1 MAKAEPIKM
10 GVTVMPFPLHRMRRL
25 RQTPVLR
32 DMVAETALSARDFI
46 YPIFVAEGSQVDNPI
61 GSMPGVSQLSIDKM
75 LEEANSAFDLGV
87 PAVLLFGL
95 PAYKDEM
102 GSEAYSE
109 NALIARAT
117 AALKKNIPRMLV
129 VTDVCFCEY
138 TSHGHCGY
146 INEKGE
152 IDNDITLDMLAKEAL
167 AHARAG
173 ADIVAPSDMMDGRIG
188 HIRAALDDAGFKQT
202 IIMSYAAKY
211 ASNYY
216 GPFREAAECAPQFGD
231 RKAYQMDFR
240 NASEALREVALDI
253 EEGADIV
260 MVKPALAYLDVL
272 RMVKDEFGMPTAA
285 YNVSGEFS
293 MIKAAG
299 AKGWINEELV
309 MMETLTAMKRAGAD
323 MIITYFAK
331 DAARLLRQG

>member
-1 MAKAEPIKM
+1 MS
-10 GVTVMPFPLHRMRRL
+10 FPLHRMRRL
-25 RQTPVLR
+25 RQNQVLR
-32 DMVAETALSARDFI
+32 DMVAETGIQARDFI
-46 YPIFVAEGSQVDNPI
+46 YPLFVVDGSRVCKPV
-61 GSMPGVSQLSIDKM
+61 GSMPGISQFSIDTM
-75 LEEANSAFDLGV
+75 LEEANRAYELGV

-95 PAYKDEM
+95 PEYKDEL

-109 NALIARAT
+109 NAIIVRAVQ
-117 AALKKNIPRMLV
+117 ALKKNLPGLLV

-138 TSHGHCGY
+138 TSHGHCGF

-152 IDNDITLDMLAKEAL
+152 IDNDITLDLLVKEAL

-188 HIRAALDDAGFKQT
+188 RIRGALDDAGFAQT
-202 IIMSYAAKY
+202 VIMSYAAKY
-211 ASNYY
+211 ASSYY

-231 RKAYQMDFR
+231 RKAYQMDCR
-240 NASEALREVALDI
+240 NAAEALREVAMDI

-272 RMVKDEFGMPTAA
+272 RMVKDEFRMPTAA
-285 YNVSGEFS
+285 YNVSGEYA

-299 AKGWINEELV
+299 ERGWINESQV
-309 MMETLTAMKRAGAD
+309 MMETLTAIKRAGAD
-323 MIITYFAK
+323 MILTYFAI
-331 DAARLLRQG
+331 DAARVLQQGG